1 MSLLSRHASAP
12 KKENLLM
19 KTETTERLK
28 TVVNTRMKSLF
39 VAQDEKPATLKEINL
54 ARLSPFQR
62 GLLVTDGT
70 VTRFIEAYTFAPV
83 EVVLVQ
89 QKRQTLSSDHNWLQ
103 LPAGADIISRQITLQ
118 THQKQEASPIIHT
131 YADSLIVPKR
141 LPKSVLDGLESD
153 KQGLGGLLRCSGLET
168 RRELLWCGI
177 ETLTDLPIAIA
188 HLEGEMF
195 LSRTYL
201 VYADQEPLMLINEK
215 FPF

>member
-1 MSLLSRHASAP
+1 
-12 KKENLLM
+12 M
-19 KTETTERLK
+19 KTDTTEQSR
-28 TVVNTRMKSLF
+28 TFVNTRMKALF
-39 VAQDEKPATLKEINL
+39 VAQDKKPATLREINL
-54 ARLSPFQR
+54 ARLTPFQR

-89 QKRQTLSSDHNWLQ
+89 QKRQTLSNDHHWLQ
-103 LPAGADIISRQITLQ
+103 VPAGEEVISRQVTLQ

-131 YADSLIVPKR
+131 YADSLIVAQR
-141 LPKSVLDGLESD
+141 LPKSILGGLESD

-168 RRELLWCGI
+168 QRELLWCGI

-188 HLEGEMF
+188 YLEGETF
-195 LSRTYL
+195 ISRAYL

-215 FPF
+215 FPL